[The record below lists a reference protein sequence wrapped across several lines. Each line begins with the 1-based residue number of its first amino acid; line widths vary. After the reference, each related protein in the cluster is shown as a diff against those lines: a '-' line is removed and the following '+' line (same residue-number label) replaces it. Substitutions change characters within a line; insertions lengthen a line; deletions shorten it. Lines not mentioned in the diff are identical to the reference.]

1 MANVYVWQDDPESGL
16 QLIQISAPELNSG
29 LLPTRIDPTPPDAK
43 LYDRDTDGFRSW
55 VLAAS
60 LSRAAHFWGPLLPQA
75 TTWQRGSALSV
86 YIDRDVDLNA
96 YYDRDSLSFFHEQVG
111 QRTYYSGESPDVVCH
126 EFGHGVLDAVRPELW
141 NAASIETAA
150 FHESFGDMSAILCA
164 LQLYTI
170 RKEVLQ
176 ETANQ
181 PGRNSKLSRL
191 AEQMGNGIRQ
201 VSPDAAESD
210 CLRNAA
216 NSFFYQEPDTL
227 PSMAPATQLSSEP
240 HSLSRVFTGAF
251 FEALAGM
258 CRTLSD
264 PPTEASLGAAAVDM
278 AKLVIDAV
286 KIAPVVPEYFSQVAA
301 GLIEADSN
309 TGGKYATALKSAF
322 VHRGILSPGTA
333 TAMLSLQSATSV
345 GGATPA
351 MRMATGGQPPPSGD
365 LPLQAMTADQYGLD
379 GPLFVHAPGQPR
391 RLAAHAAGFNAT
403 FAMPQSSE
411 KAAHSFVEQL
421 MRVGRIDYGRSGN
434 PSLHILH
441 PNRHKTHTLEPSGNG
456 YILRRKVFY
465 CGFSGA

>member
-16 QLIQISAPELNSG
+16 QLIEISAPQLNAG
-29 LLPTRIDPTPPDAK
+29 LLPTKIDPPPPDAK
-43 LYDRDTDGFRSW
+43 LYDKDTDGLRAW
-55 VLAAS
+55 ALAAA
-60 LSRAAHFWGPLLPQA
+60 LARAANFWGPLLPHGI
-75 TTWQRGSALSV
+75 TWQRGSALDV
-86 YIDRDVDLNA
+86 YLDRDVDLNA

-111 QRTYYSGESPDVVCH
+111 RRTYYSCESPDVVCH

-141 NAASIETAA
+141 NAASLETAA

-164 LQLYTI
+164 LQLDSI
-170 RKEVLQ
+170 RSNMLE
-176 ETANQ
+176 ETASR

-216 NSFFYQEPDTL
+216 NSFFYQAPDTL

-251 FEALAGM
+251 FEAFAGM
-258 CRTLSD
+258 CSIVSD
-264 PPTEASLGAAAVDM
+264 PPTATSVAAAAADM
-278 AKLVIDAV
+278 AKLLLDAV
-286 KIAPVVPEYFSQVAA
+286 KISPVVPEYFSQVAA

-309 TGGKYATALKSAF
+309 LGGKYATALKSAF

-333 TAMLSLQSATSV
+333 TAMLSLQTATSV
-345 GGATPA
+345 TGATPA

-391 RLAAHAAGFNAT
+391 RLAAHAAGFNST
-403 FAMPQSSE
+403 FTVPQSSE

-421 MRVGRIDYGRSGN
+421 MRMGRVDYGKTGD
-434 PSLHILH
+434 PSVHILH
-441 PNRHKTHTLEPSGNG
+441 PNRHKTHKLERSGTG

-465 CGFSGA
+465 CGFSAA